1 VAREARDSLRR
12 RDTPMIRVTR
22 FEADGS
28 VRCGGDELLTP
39 QDPAHGAIWIDLE
52 GPDPRFEPFLVEC
65 GFHPLAIEDTFTLQ
79 HQPKVEEY
87 GDTFFVLAR
96 GLDFNLG
103 EPRETEEIGTLKLAA
118 FLSKRRLVTL
128 HRAPLKSVNLVFARL
143 DESKR
148 AFPEG
153 AAQILWS
160 ICDEMMDLY
169 APLIDQIAEE
179 IDAVEEQV
187 LSDPQREHLER
198 ILDLRRRFAT
208 LRRNVLPHRQV
219 FGHLASTRSGPIDEV
234 AALNFRDTQDNV
246 VRLADSIEQQRD
258 LLSNVK
264 DTYLSVVAQRTNDIM
279 RVLTVFSAV
288 LLPLSLVAGIYG
300 MNFERMPELHEP
312 WGYPMAL
319 GVMAAITVGLLLW
332 FRRKKWI

>member
-1 VAREARDSLRR
+1 
-12 RDTPMIRVTR
+12 MIRVTR

-28 VRCGGDELLTP
+28 VRCGHDELLDSKEPT
-39 QDPAHGAIWIDLE
+39 QGAIWIDLE
-52 GPDPRFEPFLVEC
+52 GPDPRLQPFLVEC

-87 GDTFFVLAR
+87 GETFFVLAR

-103 EPRETEEIGTLKLAA
+103 EPEATKEIGTLKLAA
-118 FLSKRRLVTL
+118 FLSKHRLVTL
-128 HRAPLKSVNLVFARL
+128 HRAPMKSVNTVFARL

-169 APLIDQIAEE
+169 APLIDEFAEE
-179 IDAVEEQV
+179 IDSVEEQV
-187 LSDPQREHLER
+187 LADPQREQLER
-198 ILDLRRRFAT
+198 ILDLRRQFST

-219 FGHLASTRSGPIDEV
+219 FGHLASTRHGPIDDT

-246 VRLADSIEQQRD
+246 VRLADAIEQQRD
-258 LLSNVK
+258 LLNNVK

-279 RVLTVFSAV
+279 RVLTVFSAIM
-288 LLPLSLVAGIYG
+288 LPLSLVAGIYG
-300 MNFERMPELHEP
+300 MNFEKMPELHQG

-319 GVMAAITVGLLLW
+319 GIMVAIAVGLLAW

>member
-1 VAREARDSLRR
+1 
-12 RDTPMIRVTR
+12 MIRVTR
-22 FEADGS
+22 FDADGKA
-28 VRCGGDELLTP
+28 RCGGDELLTSEE
-39 QDPAHGAIWIDLE
+39 PAQGAIWIDLE

-96 GLDFNLG
+96 GLDLNLG
-103 EPRETEEIGTLKLAA
+103 ATKEAGEIGTLKLAA
-118 FLSKRRLVTL
+118 FLSERRLVTL
-128 HRAPLKSVNLVFARL
+128 HRAPMKSVNIVFARL
-143 DESKR
+143 DETKR

-169 APLIDQIAEE
+169 APLIDQMAEE
-179 IDAVEEQV
+179 IDSVEEKV
-187 LSDPQREHLER
+187 LSDPRQEHLER
-198 ILDLRRRFAT
+198 ILELRRQFAI

-219 FGHLASTRSGPIDEV
+219 FGHLASARSGPIDDT

-258 LLSNVK
+258 VLSNVK

-279 RVLTVFSAV
+279 RVLTVFSAIV
-288 LLPLSLVAGIYG
+288 LPLSLVAGIYG
-300 MNFERMPELHEP
+300 MNFRFMPELDER

-319 GVMAAITVGLLLW
+319 GVMAGITVGLLIW
-332 FRRKKWI
+332 FRRKRWI

>member
-1 VAREARDSLRR
+1 LRR
-12 RDTPMIRVTR
+12 RDPAMIRVTR
-22 FEADGS
+22 FEADGKA
-28 VRCGGDELLTP
+28 RCGGDELLTSEEP
-39 QDPAHGAIWIDLE
+39 TQGAIWIDLE

-103 EPRETEEIGTLKLAA
+103 ETEETGEIGTLKLAA

-128 HRAPLKSVNLVFARL
+128 HRAPMKSVNTVFARL

-169 APLIDQIAEE
+169 APLIEQMAEE
-179 IDAVEEQV
+179 IDAVEGLV
-187 LSDPQREHLER
+187 LSEPRQEHLQR
-198 ILDLRRRFAT
+198 ILDLRRQFAT

-219 FGHLASTRSGPIDEV
+219 FGHLASARSGPIDDT

-258 LLSNVK
+258 VLSNVK

-279 RVLTVFSAV
+279 RVLTVFSAIV
-288 LLPLSLVAGIYG
+288 LPLSLVAGIYG
-300 MNFERMPELHEP
+300 MNFEFMPELDER

-319 GVMAAITVGLLLW
+319 GVMAGITVGLLIW
-332 FRRKKWI
+332 FRRKRWI